1 VLVKSILAALAA
13 VALVVAVAVV
23 FKKYGRDDDEPDG
36 ATSSHVGAMLSALF
50 LLVFAIALIVP
61 WAAADEERKNTAAE
75 AQALVEAYWD
85 SGMLAEA
92 DRQAVRADIKA
103 YLEHTVNEEF
113 AKLNDGSG
121 DIPPNSW
128 QRLDQLRTRL
138 ANLKIEDDHVNDARD
153 DAVERLREVYT
164 ARRQRAV
171 DTGPILP
178 GGVLFFTVL
187 TGIIMIVFP
196 YLVGARPKGMPL
208 VALGIMAALLGVS
221 IYLCFDI
228 NHVFT
233 GPLAVKADAFSDALS
248 EIARIP

>member
-1 VLVKSILAALAA
+1 MLIKSILAALVA
-13 VALVVAVAVV
+13 VALVAAVAFV
-23 FKKYGRDDDEPDG
+23 FKKYGKTDDEPDG
-36 ATSSHVGAMLSALF
+36 ATGSHVGAMLSALF

-85 SGMLAEA
+85 SGMLAQA
-92 DRQAVRADIKA
+92 DKQAVRTEIKA
-103 YLEHTVNEEF
+103 YLEHTVNTEF
-113 AKLNDGSG
+113 PRLKDGG
-121 DIPPNSW
+121 DPLTANTW
-128 QRLDQLRTRL
+128 QRLDQLRIRL
-138 ANLKIEDDHVNDARD
+138 ANLKIDDDQVNAARD
-153 DAVERLREVYT
+153 DAVERVREVYS

-187 TGIIMIVFP
+187 TGIIMIIFP
-196 YLVGARPKGMPL
+196 FLVGARPKGMPL
-208 VALGIMAALLGVS
+208 VALGIMAALLGIS
-221 IYLCFDI
+221 IFLCFDV

-233 GPLAVKADAFSDALS
+233 GPLAVKADAFSDALN